1 MKFPD
6 NYFEDEVRDGFY
18 VCGMMKREWA
28 AQMVILQEFSS
39 LCDRLGIKWYAAY
52 GTLIGA
58 VRHKGF
64 IPWDDDIDVW
74 IKRRDYEK
82 FVRHVHELPKNYV
95 FLEGR
100 LDQKG
105 KLKYMNPFGRI
116 LNTPDFCADAAF
128 LQKYGGF
135 PYPSGLDIFVL
146 DRLAP
151 TQEEEDVRIKVS
163 EYVWYVMHHL
173 DEEKS
178 VLNGRL
184 MDIEKITGI
193 RFDRNSALD
202 HQLMLVF
209 EQLNMQ
215 FEDRGGTYLTS
226 MHDWATVQAYKF
238 HDSCFD
244 SIEELPFENI
254 TIRVPAGYDEILTSI
269 YGDYRK
275 PVQAPVHGY
284 PCYRISEEGMEA
296 AGSELPYK
304 YYFHPECLAIP
315 LKAERKGV
323 IRKALSDFVRRHQ
336 EMEAVVG
343 PQAGTAAHVG
353 TPESVMAQNGAPEST
368 AACAETAQ
376 AGASKSAETQTN
388 INGCAW
394 DKETL
399 SSVLG
404 NAQDAVIYLEHLL
417 TGNYPS
423 ETELA
428 EILDTYCEKI
438 FHLYRII
445 TEATEDSSA
454 LVGHLQELAL
464 QIQNLTEENIIRPKE
479 VVFLPFKA
487 EGWNNLKALYA
498 YYRNMPDTRVYVTSI
513 PYYRKDAWF
522 DPEKTPVYEAEK
534 IRKLILET
542 TYGENTVNGRD
553 NNRGIRERAITGRDV
568 KDGQVPDEH
577 LDVQGVQ
584 GTESDILPYQ
594 ALNLAVHT
602 PDVVVTQNPYDEYGI
617 GFTVDPEFYSTVL
630 QKQAEEVVYVPWF
643 KTDEIGSEHG
653 PARNIACEYI
663 DMPGVIRADHVLL
676 PSERMREVYIN
687 KLTKFAGENTRER
700 WEKSI
705 QVYNPNVVS

>member
-1 MKFPD
+1 MQFPD

-151 TQEEEDVRIKVS
+151 TKEEEDVRVKVS

-173 DEEKS
+173 DEDKS

-184 MDIEKITGI
+184 RDIEKITGAQ
-193 RFDRNSALD
+193 FDSNSAMD

-215 FEDRGGTYLTS
+215 FEDSGGTYLTS
-226 MHDWATVQAYKF
+226 MHDWATVQSYKF

-244 SIEELPFENI
+244 ITEELPFENI

-304 YYFHPECLAIP
+304 YYFHPECLDIP
-315 LKAERKGV
+315 PKAERKGV
-323 IRKALSDFVRRHQ
+323 IRKALSDFARRHQ
-336 EMEAVVG
+336 EMETLVG
-343 PQAGTAAHVG
+343 VPENKVTPGG
-353 TPESVMAQNGAPEST
+353 TPEGAMAQNGAPEST
-368 AACAETAQ
+368 LTCAEAAQ
-376 AGASKSAETQTN
+376 ADASKSTETQAN
-388 INGCAW
+388 LNERAR
-394 DKETL
+394 DKKTL
-399 SSVLG
+399 SNVLG
-404 NAQDAVIYLEHLL
+404 GAQDAAIYLERLL

-428 EILDTYCEKI
+428 EMLDTYCEKI
-438 FHLYRII
+438 FHLYREM
-445 TEATEDSSA
+445 TETSEENDEKGADDAKNADGAKDGKVDRDNKDKKNDTNTEDSPA
-454 LVGHLQELAL
+454 LTDQLQGLAL
-464 QIQNLTEENIIRPKE
+464 QIQHMTENNIICPKE
-479 VVFLPFKA
+479 VVFLPFKT

-498 YYRNMPDTRVYVTSI
+498 HYRSMPNTRVYVTPI
-513 PYYRKDAWF
+513 PYYRKDVWF
-522 DPEKTPVYEAEK
+522 DPEKKPIYEEEE
-534 IRKLILET
+534 IRKAVLATAE
-542 TYGENTVNGRD
+542 
-553 NNRGIRERAITGRDV
+553 
-568 KDGQVPDEH
+568 
-577 LDVQGVQ
+577 
-584 GTESDILPYQ
+584 GTEPEILPYQ
-594 ALNLAVHT
+594 ALDLAVHT
-602 PDVVVTQNPYDEYGI
+602 PDVVVTQNPYDEFGI
-617 GFTVDPEFYSTVL
+617 GFMVDPAFYSTVL
-630 QKQAEEVVYVPWF
+630 QKQTGEVVYVPWF
-643 KTDEIGSEHG
+643 ETDEIVSEHG
-653 PARNIACEYI
+653 AAWNIACEYI
-663 DMPGVIRADHVLL
+663 DMPGVIRAGQVLV
-676 PSERMREVYIN
+676 PSEHMRDVYID
-687 KLTKFAGENTRER
+687 KLTKFAGEETRDR
-700 WEKSI
+700 WKKT
-705 QVYNPNVVS
+705 VAVHNPDCTDTIAV